1 MKTPDI
7 EIWMD
12 LEDEE
17 DSWLD
22 LRDDY
27 DVSLTTGY
35 PTSGGCSAG
44 DFGDVIRLVGQT
56 QDVGGERCAAE
67 RLSAEVAL
75 GVYHEVR
82 IECKAGYSNATTGA
96 PPRLG
101 RGLSQSVRG
110 KKSLAR

>member
-12 LEDEE
+12 LEDED

-27 DVSLTTGY
+27 DVSLAGY
-35 PTSGGCSAG
+35 PTSGGCSSG
-44 DFGDVIRLVGQT
+44 DFCDVIRLVGQT
-56 QDVGGERCAAE
+56 QDVGGERCAAA
-67 RLSAEVAL
+67 RLSAEIAL
-75 GVYHEVR
+75 GAYHEVR
-82 IECKAGYSNATTGA
+82 IERTAGYSDATTGA